1 MHPRGS
7 MPADAAELQHEL
19 AVHQEELRAQ
29 NEKLVASMTTLE
41 EVRDRY
47 IELYDFAPNGYMT
60 LDARGFVREI
70 NLGAASLLGVEREAL
85 IGLPILRFVG
95 QPGRPAFLR
104 YLGQCRR
111 LAGDDCRAIE
121 LPLNTAAGLR
131 TVQLTCRPRAGAR
144 PQAEVL
150 FVTLVDVTEQ
160 RQLEADREALRR
172 RHAELVRQTLSA
184 VERERQRIARDVHD
198 ELGQQVSGL
207 RLKLDWLASLVADD
221 PELRGPV
228 ATVQAAAAGVDR
240 HVDYLLREL
249 RPAGLD
255 VLGLVRALEQAV
267 REWGATFGV
276 AAQFSASGFDGERLP
291 PEAEAHVYRIV
302 QEALNNVHKHAA
314 ARHVEVRIERRAK
327 ETVLTIA
334 DDGVGFNAAT
344 PHREG
349 RRGLGLLGMR
359 ERATLIGAQLHVTSR
374 PGRGTTIVVAIR

>member
-1 MHPRGS
+1 
-7 MPADAAELQHEL
+7 MPTDAGILQHEL

-29 NEKLVASMTTLE
+29 NEKLVASMATLE
-41 EVRDRY
+41 EARDRY

-60 LDARGFVREI
+60 LDVRGLMREI
-70 NLGAASLLGVEREAL
+70 NLGAASLLGVERESL
-85 IGLPILRFVG
+85 IGLPLLRYVG
-95 QPGRPAFLR
+95 QAGRPAFLR

-111 LAGDDCRAIE
+111 LTGDGCQVIE
-121 LPLNTAAGLR
+121 VPLNTAAGPR
-131 TVQLTCRPRAGAR
+131 TVQLTCRPRAGD
-144 PQAEVL
+144 PSHGEVL

-160 RQLEADREALRR
+160 RRLEADREALRR

-184 VERERQRIARDVHD
+184 AERERQRIARDVHD

-207 RLKLDWLASLVADD
+207 RLKLDWLASLVADN
-221 PELRGPV
+221 PQLRGPV

-255 VLGLVRALEQAV
+255 VFGLVGALEQAV

-276 AAQFSASGFDGERLP
+276 AAHFSSSGGDGDRLP
-291 PEAEAHVYRIV
+291 SEAEAHVYRML

-314 ARHVEVRIERRAK
+314 ARRVDVRLDRRAK
-327 ETVLTIA
+327 ETVLTVA
-334 DDGVGFNAAT
+334 DDGVGFDPAT

-359 ERATLIGAQLHVTSR
+359 ERATLIGAELHVTSR
-374 PGRGTTIVVAIR
+374 PGRGTTIVIAIR